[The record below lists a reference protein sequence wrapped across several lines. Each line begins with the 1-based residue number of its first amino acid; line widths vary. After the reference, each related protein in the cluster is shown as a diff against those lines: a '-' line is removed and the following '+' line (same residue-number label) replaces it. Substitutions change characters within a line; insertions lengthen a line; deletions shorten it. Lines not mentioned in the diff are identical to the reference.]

1 MSGIPMATDSITDTL
16 ATAYTISTTTT
27 STNRQTP
34 TATYVDSAATSTVET
49 VTTPAISPP
58 SADLLLEDSNPG
70 FDTPALDKQR
80 HHVTNRGNPN
90 VSFKT
95 P

>member
-1 MSGIPMATDSITDTL
+1 MATESITDTL

-27 STNRQTP
+27 STDRQTP
-34 TATYVDSAATSTVET
+34 TATYIDSAATSTIAHKT

-58 SADLLLEDSNPG
+58 SADLLLEDPNPG

-80 HHVTNRGNPN
+80 RHVTNCDNPN
-90 VSFKT
+90 VSLKN